1 MKRSFTV
8 HYQRQIHG
16 PYFAESEAAMVAG
29 FEAGQRVKLT
39 HEGNA
44 VYRTSKGA
52 RVVFVVKPISDL
64 AIHTLKCAVEEH
76 VRPSYMRH
84 LRECVDAGL
93 VTFANNGVGAPILSD
108 AGRAAIASLWG
119 AS

>member
-8 HYQRQIHG
+8 HYQRVVSG

-29 FEAGQRVKLT
+29 FEAGQSVKLT
-39 HEGNA
+39 HEGNG
-44 VYRTSKGA
+44 VYRTAKGA
-52 RVVFVVKPISDL
+52 RVVFVARSISDL

-93 VTFANNGVGAPILSD
+93 VTFTRNGVGSPLLTD
-108 AGRAAIASLWG
+108 AGRAAIASLG
-119 AS
+119 AT